1 MDPPSS
7 VESDPLPVLGG
18 IAPLTQCKKDG
29 SPYVRPSDVEAEIA
43 EVIAS
48 DPATWSV
55 SALKSETL
63 VYLVR
68 RLWKPNDQK
77 LIGKVIDCLGKRI
90 AQIAR
95 DFSSGLGKSGAEDF
109 AIEIAEEV
117 NLLIF
122 AQAATRQSEFLECAF
137 RTAVQRR
144 AINKRTKLR
153 ERLKHERCES
163 SLPTI
168 ESDGEEM
175 GIVASHADGEPSPGQ
190 MASDSESTGR
200 TLAAVSNPLHRE
212 AFVLHCLQGW
222 PLYDED
228 KTIPTLS
235 TRFGKSPRQIQNW
248 IAKARSE
255 MRTALGDEHH
265 E

>member
-1 MDPPSS
+1 MPA
-7 VESDPLPVLGG
+7 LGG
-18 IAPLTQCKKDG
+18 IAPLTQRKKDG
-29 SPYVRPSDVEAEIA
+29 SPYVRPPDVEAEIA
-43 EVIAS
+43 EVVAS

-55 SALKSETL
+55 SVLKSETL
-63 VYLVR
+63 VHLVR
-68 RLWKPNDQK
+68 WLWKRNDLR

-109 AIEIAEEV
+109 AIEIAEEL

-137 RTAVQRR
+137 RTAVRRR

-153 ERLKHERCES
+153 ERLKHEKCES
-163 SLPTI
+163 SLPEI
-168 ESDGEEM
+168 ESDGKEI
-175 GIVASHADGEPSPGQ
+175 GIVSLHADGEPAPDQ

-228 KTIPTLS
+228 ETIPTLS
-235 TRFGKSPRQIQNW
+235 TRFGRSPRQIQNW